1 MILYDFR
8 CTEGHRFEAGVASMH
23 SADPECPAC
32 GAGTR
37 RVPSRVQ
44 MGGVADAGPSREQMP
59 NSWRG
64 VGGGHPEAISHWRS
78 KIEKREKLEEK
89 HPELGGDRRPVL
101 AHEGIFRGQPLRA
114 GDDIPSAIRAARA
127 QNAGSDAGSGGGAS
141 AGAGAGAAAGSRPA
155 TATRTKERA

>member
-8 CTEGHRFEAGVASMH
+8 CTEGHRFEAGVASML
-23 SADPECPAC
+23 SSDPECPAC
-32 GAGTR
+32 GAGTH

-44 MGGVADAGPSREQMP
+44 IGGVADAGPSREQMP

-64 VGGGHPEAISHWRS
+64 IGGGHPDAVSHWRS

-127 QNAGSDAGSGGGAS
+127 QNSATGAS
-141 AGAGAGAAAGSRPA
+141 VGAGAGSGSAPTSA
-155 TATRTKERA
+155 TAPRKKEST